1 MLHDVYIVLFHV
13 LPKCVLVLHV
23 INSLCP
29 NVFAS
34 KEGRAVARLS
44 FSVAEGAAWSP
55 SSAVM
60 VILTALMAL
69 TSLCVPVSKRACH
82 CV

>member
-1 MLHDVYIVLFHV
+1 M
-13 LPKCVLVLHV
+13 
-23 INSLCP
+23 
-29 NVFAS
+29 
-34 KEGRAVARLS
+34 ARLS

-60 VILTALMAL
+60 VILTVLMAL

-82 CV
+82 CVRCSVLFVCLCMCLQMSCLV